1 MSLLA
6 LSASFQYLCYGVT
19 ALRNIFTLYSEVIDF
34 SRQNRQNQSDV
45 YRRQILTTKVNPCA
59 VRVIV

>member
-34 SRQNRQNQSDV
+34 SRQNRQNQSDI

-59 VRVIV
+59 VRVKV